1 MYIKIKVSSFQGHK
15 HSVILTQRVSNQL
28 IKSKNYNCDFSTKK
42 KRKQC
47 IIFLILC
54 VLYILYEVNY
64 LLIIVT
70 LYKSDFRIKNFKNKW
85 ITDLDDF
92 RVPLVKV
99 PSSRY
104 IIYFYYSSI
113 LNKCWRMISF
123 NKNLT
128 SSLLY

>member
-64 LLIIVT
+64 LLNIVT
-70 LYKSDFRIKNFKNKW
+70 LYKSDFR
-85 ITDLDDF
+85 
-92 RVPLVKV
+92 
-99 PSSRY
+99 
-104 IIYFYYSSI
+104 
-113 LNKCWRMISF
+113 
-123 NKNLT
+123 
-128 SSLLY
+128 